1 MTKTDMTGG
10 LTGTP
15 KRLLDYPALEHYL
28 SIGRT
33 RCYELVGAGE
43 IPKIKIGVRTLFDI
57 RDVDAYIDRVKKA
70 S

>member
-1 MTKTDMTGG
+1 MTKTDMTGA
-10 LTGTP
+10 P
-15 KRLLDYPALEHYL
+15 KRLLDYQALGHYL

-33 RCYELVGAGE
+33 RCYELVEAGE

-57 RDVDAYIDRVKKA
+57 RDVDSYIDRVKKV